1 MISMSES
8 HLPRPK
14 ITVIHYNFFLP
25 CLLHTEISLDSFTV
39 IMILDDVKIKVC
51 LCVEEHYSEIIS
63 QLVEAIF
70 LEDL

>member
-1 MISMSES
+1 M
-8 HLPRPK
+8 
-14 ITVIHYNFFLP
+14 
-25 CLLHTEISLDSFTV
+25 HTEISLDSFTV

-70 LEDL
+70 FRRFVNLCEPPLFTSAHVYFET

>member
-1 MISMSES
+1 MSES

-14 ITVIHYNFFLP
+14 ITVIQYNFFLP
-25 CLLHTEISLDSFTV
+25 CLLHTEISLDPFTV